1 MSTSGETSTALSREP
16 ADVERRQAEAVRLYI
31 RGCTTPQIAE
41 ELGIHPGTVRRYLQQ
56 AHQEWKSE
64 RIEAL
69 DELRDLERQRL
80 LEVIRLAFIGW
91 DKSERPALTEKT
103 KAKQKGENVG
113 GQRASEI
120 TTDRHLKHQCGDK
133 GFLHIIKECS
143 ARICEMYGSDAPKQ
157 TQITG
162 LDGGPIT
169 LANVLAIIQ
178 ENPPA
183 PPQFIDPNP
192 PNVIDVESCAALI
205 ADPNFQPET
214 IEGEFRAAEHFG
226 TSEVEPFDEVLPD
239 ESAETDE
246 SEPGEDEP
254 AGSEPDS
261 ESDGGQRDEPEEFV
275 FR

>member
-1 MSTSGETSTALSREP
+1 MSTDGTLSQALSREP

-31 RGCTTPQIAE
+31 RGCTAPQIAE

-91 DKSERPALTEKT
+91 DRSERPALIEKT
-103 KAKQKGENVG
+103 RTKQTGENVG
-113 GQRASEI
+113 ARSADEI
-120 TTDRHLKHQCGDK
+120 VADRQLKHQCGDK

-162 LDGGPIT
+162 LDGGSIT

-178 ENPPA
+178 ENPPS
-183 PPQFIDPNP
+183 PPAFIDPNP
-192 PNVIDVESCAALI
+192 SNVIDVDSCAALI
-205 ADPNFQPET
+205 ADPNFMPET
-214 IEGEFRAAEHFG
+214 IPEGGLRPVSDFRN
-226 TSEVEPFDEVLPD
+226 SEVEPAEVLPD
-239 ESAETDE
+239 ESPETDE
-246 SEPGEDEP
+246 G
-254 AGSEPDS
+254 
-261 ESDGGQRDEPEEFV
+261 ESDDEPEEFV